1 MFKVWQGNQ
10 AYLEVDKGDASE
22 DVDKGSRIVRDWKS
36 HVFPWIRRRAVFQ
49 DGGEE
54 YYIINNNN
62 NLQELMND

>member
-1 MFKVWQGNQ
+1 VSMCHLTLLKNWCVKSMVKLWLRNQ
-10 AYLEVDKGDASE
+10 AYLSE

-54 YYIINNNN
+54 C
-62 NLQELMND
+62 LFVK